1 MEKLVRGQIKAR
13 QYITGP
19 GRKSRIKNYPP
30 NKLNKLWK
38 WMRFLKIRFGE
49 ISEKIQ

>member
-19 GRKSRIKNYPP
+19 GRKSRFKNYPP